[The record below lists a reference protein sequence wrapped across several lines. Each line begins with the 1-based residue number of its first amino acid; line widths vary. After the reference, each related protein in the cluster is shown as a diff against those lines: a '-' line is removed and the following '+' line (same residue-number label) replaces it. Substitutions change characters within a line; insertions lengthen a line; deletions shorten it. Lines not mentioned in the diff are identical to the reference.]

1 MQVTAPARRGFP
13 ACLLGALLAGG
24 MAGAAWA
31 QPQPP
36 LSNRFLGDA
45 CAGRFPD
52 AVVGIARKSF
62 CAGVLIAV
70 VRTHALDVTRGK
82 AAPAF
87 CPESSEVDPREL
99 SIQYL
104 DWLDAHPERLEA
116 PGIEGVVAMLAQR
129 YPCPR

>member
-1 MQVTAPARRGFP
+1 MQVTAPARRGFQ

-24 MAGAAWA
+24 MAAAAWA
-31 QPQPP
+31 QQQPF
-36 LSNRFLGDA
+36 SNRFLGDA

-52 AVVGIARKSF
+52 AVIGIARKSF

-70 VRTHALDVTRGK
+70 VRTHALDVERGQ
-82 AAPAF
+82 ATPAF
-87 CPESSEVDPREL
+87 CPDSPQADPREL

-104 DWLDAHPERLEA
+104 DWLDAHPELLEA
-116 PGIEGVVAMLAQR
+116 PGIEGVVAMLAQH